1 MTAVSLWAWS
11 VSAEGPS
18 FLRARPSDAIQR
30 AAVSLTT
37 SKDDAHVP
45 TKNLGRNGID
55 CIREGKTPLR
65 HFDAH
70 PALRVMIA
78 FVVKISPDMNRPSD
92 DEPRPPYFSRT
103 ALPTVML
110 VT

>member
-1 MTAVSLWAWS
+1 
-11 VSAEGPS
+11 
-18 FLRARPSDAIQR
+18 
-30 AAVSLTT
+30 
-37 SKDDAHVP
+37 
-45 TKNLGRNGID
+45 
-55 CIREGKTPLR
+55 
-65 HFDAH
+65 
-70 PALRVMIA
+70 MIA